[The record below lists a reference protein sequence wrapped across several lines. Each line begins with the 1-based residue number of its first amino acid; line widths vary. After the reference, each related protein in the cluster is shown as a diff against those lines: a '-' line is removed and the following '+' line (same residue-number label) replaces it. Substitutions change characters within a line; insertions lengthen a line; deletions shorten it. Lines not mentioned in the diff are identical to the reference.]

1 MAGVTGARMCRDIGG
16 AVAATALVAVL
27 ASCSG
32 GTTHGHG
39 SDSIPHLPT
48 GSGTLGTPNAQCAQ
62 LAATAQQITAAE
74 TALYSGDQHALSTL
88 DAALTAI
95 RPTAP
100 ADVQSA
106 IDRLNSG
113 FHSASDLLAHP
124 TAANKQK
131 LSALAPQL
139 AHDGMTVTSYATSTC
154 GH

>member
-1 MAGVTGARMCRDIGG
+1 MAGVTGARMCRHIGG
-16 AVAATALVAVL
+16 AISATALVAVL

-48 GSGTLGTPNAQCAQ
+48 GSGTLGTASARCAQ
-62 LAATAQQITAAE
+62 LAAADQKITAAE
-74 TALYSGDQHALSTL
+74 TALYGGDQHALTTL

-95 RPTAP
+95 RPGAP
-100 ADVQSA
+100 GDVQSA
-106 IDRLNSG
+106 IDRLSTG

-124 TAANKQK
+124 TATNKQK
-131 LSALAPQL
+131 LSTLAPQL
-139 AHDGMTVTSYATSTC
+139 ARDAMTVTSYATSTC